1 MSSKIT
7 IPKICTFCKEGF
19 VAKTTVTKF
28 CSHKCACRAYKLRE
42 RDAKLEKV
50 QKTEYFNSVGID
62 MKHIQTKEFL
72 SIKETCLLLGISR
85 MSLYRYI
92 KSGNILSLQL
102 GGRVIIKRAILDS
115 LLNK

>member
-1 MSSKIT
+1 
-7 IPKICTFCKEGF
+7 
-19 VAKTTVTKF
+19 
-28 CSHKCACRAYKLRE
+28 
-42 RDAKLEKV
+42 
-50 QKTEYFNSVGID
+50 